1 MYRQSTISTSRRTA
15 AASEA
20 DKITALYCRLS
31 RDDELAGD
39 SNSIVNQKAILK
51 KYADDNGFRNT
62 SFFVD
67 DGFSGTNFER
77 PDFQRM
83 MSEMDEG
90 RIGTI
95 IVKDMSRLGR
105 DYLKVGYYTEV
116 AFPNADVRFIAIN
129 NGVDSANQQD
139 SDFTPFLNIINEW
152 YAKDTSKKIRA
163 VFKSKGQSG
172 KPLCTNPP
180 YGYVKS
186 AEDKLKWVVDEE
198 AAEVIKDIFKMCMMG
213 LGPTQIAR
221 KLEQRCVEVPTVHLN
236 RMGINTPARQPENPY
251 AWQSRTVADI
261 LAKMEYLGHTVNF
274 KTYKK
279 SYKSKVKVWNNPEDW
294 EVFENTHEA
303 IIDEATWDVVQKIR
317 EGKRRPSRMGEMGA
331 LSGMMYCADCGAKL
345 YQVRANGWTHDKE
358 YFVCATYRKKK
369 GLCSSHQIRN
379 VVIEE
384 LVMDDLKRVIAFA
397 SEHEREFIE
406 LVQRDS
412 EKKHAADM
420 RLAQKEY
427 EQGQSRIAA
436 LDKIMQ
442 RLYEDHVMEKI
453 SEERFSRMST
463 DYEAEQKALTERAT
477 VLKTMLD
484 ATKEQMLNIDRF
496 LTRVKAYTDFTELDG
511 EIIREFIEKIIVYK
525 AERVSGV
532 RTQRIQIIY
541 NCIGAVDISKTH
553 EKTA

>member
-1 MYRQSTISTSRRTA
+1 MYRQSAISTSRSTA
-15 AASEA
+15 AVSEA
-20 DKITALYCRLS
+20 EKITALYCRLS

-51 KYADDNGFRNT
+51 KYADDNGFHNT
-62 SFFVD
+62 LFFVD

-83 MSEMDEG
+83 IAEMDEG

-186 AEDKLKWVVDEE
+186 AEDKLKWVVDPE
-198 AAEVIKDIFKMCMMG
+198 AADVVKDIFKMCMTG

-221 KLEQRCVEVPTVHLN
+221 KLEQRRIEVPTVHLN
-236 RMGINTPARQPENPY
+236 GMGINTPARQPENPY

-294 EVFENTHEA
+294 EIFEDTHEA
-303 IIDEATWDVVQKIR
+303 IIDEATWDIVQKIR
-317 EGKRRPSRMGEMGA
+317 EGKRRPSRMGEMGI
-331 LSGMMYCADCGAKL
+331 LSGMMFCADCGAKL
-345 YQVRANGWTHDKE
+345 YQVRANGWTRDKE

-384 LVMDDLKRVIAFA
+384 LVLDDLRTVISFA
-397 SEHEREFIE
+397 KEHEREFIE
-406 LVQRDS
+406 LVKKDS
-412 EKKHAADM
+412 EKKHASEM

-427 EQGQSRIAA
+427 EQGQLRIAA

-453 SEERFSRMST
+453 SEERFRKMSD
-463 DYEAEQKALTERAT
+463 DYEAEQKSLTERAS
-477 VLKTMLD
+477 VLKTTLD
-484 ATKEQMLNIDRF
+484 AAKEQNLNIDRF
-496 LTRVKAYTDFTELDG
+496 LKQVKGYTDITELDG

-525 AERVSGV
+525 AEKVDGV
-532 RTQRIQIIY
+532 RTQHIQIIY
-541 NCIGAVDISKTH
+541 NSIGAIEVPRKH

>member
-1 MYRQSTISTSRRTA
+1 MYRQFASGKHTQTATIDTT
-15 AASEA
+15 
-20 DKITALYCRLS
+20 KFTALYCRLS

-51 KYADDNGFRNT
+51 KYADDNGFLNT
-62 SFFVD
+62 EFYVD
-67 DGFSGTNFER
+67 DGYSGTNFER

-83 MSEMDEG
+83 IAEMDEG

-116 AFPNADVRFIAIN
+116 AFPNADVRFIAVN

-163 VFKSKGQSG
+163 VFKAKGESG

-180 YGYVKS
+180 YGYIKDPK
-186 AEDKLKWVVDEE
+186 DKMHWIVDTE
-198 AAEVIKDIFKMCMMG
+198 AAEVVKAIFKMCMEG
-213 LGPTQIAR
+213 FGPTQIA
-221 KLEQRCVEVPTVHLN
+221 KSLEKNQIETPSVHLN
-236 RMGINTPARQPENPY
+236 GMGIRTPAKQTEMPY

-261 LAKMEYLGHTVNF
+261 LAKIEYLGHTVNF
-274 KTYKK
+274 KTRKK
-279 SYKSKVKVWNNPEDW
+279 SYKSKEKIWNNPEDW
-294 EVFENTHEA
+294 MIFENTHEA
-303 IIDEATWDVVQKIR
+303 IIDEHVWETVQKIR
-317 EGKRRPSRMGEMGA
+317 EGKRRPSRMGEMGVF
-331 LSGMMYCADCGAKL
+331 SGMMFCADCGAKL

-384 LVMDDLKRVIAFA
+384 LVLDDLQQVVTFVKK
-397 SEHEREFIE
+397 HERDFIAAATKS
-406 LVQRDS
+406 S
-412 EKKHAADM
+412 EKRIAEYL
-420 RLAQKEY
+420 RTAQKEY
-427 EQGQSRIAA
+427 EQGQARIAT
-436 LDKIMQ
+436 LDKIMKK
-442 RLYEDHVMEKI
+442 LYEDRVMEKI
-453 SEERFSRMST
+453 SEEWFFKMSA
-463 DYEAEQKALTERAT
+463 DYETEQRILIERAT
-477 VLKTMLD
+477 ALKQTLD
-484 ATKEQMLNIDRF
+484 AAKEQNLNIDRF
-496 LTRVKAYTDFTELDG
+496 LKIVHKHTEITELSG
-511 EIIREFIEKIIVYK
+511 EIIRDFIEKIIVYK
-525 AERVSGV
+525 AEKIDGV

-541 NCIGAVDISKTH
+541 NCIGAIDFPKMD

>member
-1 MYRQSTISTSRRTA
+1 MYRQSAISTSRRTA
-15 AASEA
+15 AVSEA
-20 DKITALYCRLS
+20 EKIAALYCRLS

-51 KYADDNGFRNT
+51 KYADDNGFHNT
-62 SFFVD
+62 LFFVD

-83 MSEMDEG
+83 IAEMDEG

-129 NGVDSANQQD
+129 NGVDSANQQG

-186 AEDKLKWVVDEE
+186 AEDKLKWVIDPE
-198 AAEVIKDIFKMCMMG
+198 AAEVVKDIFKMCMTG

-221 KLEQRCVEVPTVHLN
+221 KLEQRRIEVPTVHLN
-236 RMGINTPARQPENPY
+236 GMGINTPARQPDNPY

-294 EVFENTHEA
+294 EIFEDTHEA
-303 IIDEATWDVVQKIR
+303 IIEEATWDIVQKIR
-317 EGKRRPSRMGEMGA
+317 EGKRRPSRMGEMGI
-331 LSGMMYCADCGAKL
+331 LSGMMFCADCGAKL

-384 LVMDDLKRVIAFA
+384 LVLDDLRTVISFA
-397 SEHEREFIE
+397 KEHEREFIE
-406 LVQRDS
+406 FVKKDS
-412 EKKHAADM
+412 EKKHASEM
-420 RLAQKEY
+420 RQAQKEY

-453 SEERFSRMST
+453 SEERFRKMSD
-463 DYEAEQKALTERAT
+463 DYEDEQKSLTERAS
-477 VLKTMLD
+477 VLKTTLD
-484 ATKEQMLNIDRF
+484 AAKEQNLNIDRF
-496 LTRVKAYTDFTELDG
+496 LKQVKGYTDITELDG

-525 AERVSGV
+525 AEKVDGV
-532 RTQRIQIIY
+532 RTQHIQIIY
-541 NCIGAVDISKTH
+541 NSIGAIEVPRKH

>member
-15 AASEA
+15 AASDA

-51 KYADDNGFRNT
+51 KYADDNGFHNT

-83 MSEMDEG
+83 VSEMDEG

-116 AFPNADVRFIAIN
+116 AFPNAEVRFIAIN

-139 SDFTPFLNIINEW
+139 SDFTPFLNIMNEW

-198 AAEVIKDIFKMCMMG
+198 AAEVVKDIFKMCMMG

-221 KLEQRCVEVPTVHLN
+221 KLEQRCIEVPTVHLN
-236 RMGINTPARQPENPY
+236 CMGINTPARQPENPY

-279 SYKSKVKVWNNPEDW
+279 SYKSKVKVWNAPEDW
-294 EVFENTHEA
+294 QIFENTHEA
-303 IIDEATWDVVQKIR
+303 IIDEATWEVVQKIR

-384 LVMDDLKRVIAFA
+384 LVMDDLKRVIAFT
-397 SEHEREFIE
+397 SEHEHEFVE

-427 EQGQSRIAA
+427 EQRKARIAA

-453 SEERFSRMST
+453 SEERFSRMSA
-463 DYEAEQKALTERAT
+463 DYETEQKALVERAT
-477 VLKTMLD
+477 VLKAMLD
-484 ATKEQMLNIDRF
+484 ATKERALNIDRF
-496 LTRVKAYTDFTELDG
+496 LTRVKGYTDFTELDG

-525 AERVSGV
+525 AEKVDGV

-541 NCIGAVDISKTH
+541 NCIGAVEIPKTH